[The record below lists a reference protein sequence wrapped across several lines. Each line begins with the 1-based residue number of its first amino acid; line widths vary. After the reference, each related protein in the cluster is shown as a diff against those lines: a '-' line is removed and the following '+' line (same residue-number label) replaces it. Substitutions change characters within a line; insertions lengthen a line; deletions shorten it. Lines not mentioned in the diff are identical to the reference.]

1 MNPTVTAFRVGLA
14 RGRIEL
20 RQLFTAAPDLI
31 GQFLTPAIA
40 LAVLYLIRDRDY
52 ADTGMSIAELA
63 LPGLIGSIVAFNGL
77 FAITNVLVLDRE
89 DGTLLRAKTVPKGM
103 ISYFV
108 GKIVASAGS
117 VCAQVVVVLAVG
129 AVIIGGSAFDG
140 PGAWAGFAGIMLLGL
155 LATLPAG
162 AILGGVLEGPRAT
175 FLLTVPLMGLVAISG
190 IFYPL
195 TALPGWLQGV
205 AQAFPIYWTG
215 LGMRSVLLP
224 PEAVSVEIG
233 GSWRYPEMVGVLGG
247 WASAGLVIAPI
258 VLARMARHE
267 SGSSMATRRDK
278 AMQRAF

>member
-103 ISYFV
+103 IVALSGNGRRARWV
-108 GKIVASAGS
+108 G
-117 VCAQVVVVLAVG
+117 
-129 AVIIGGSAFDG
+129 
-140 PGAWAGFAGIMLLGL
+140 
-155 LATLPAG
+155 
-162 AILGGVLEGPRAT
+162 LGGAGDRAD
-175 FLLTVPLMGLVAISG
+175 
-190 IFYPL
+190 
-195 TALPGWLQGV
+195 
-205 AQAFPIYWTG
+205 
-215 LGMRSVLLP
+215 SV
-224 PEAVSVEIG
+224 G
-233 GSWRYPEMVGVLGG
+233 THG
-247 WASAGLVIAPI
+247 
-258 VLARMARHE
+258 
-267 SGSSMATRRDK
+267 ATRIRIEHGH
-278 AMQRAF
+278 AA